1 MKNRFL
7 SCVHKIYTH
16 VKQENKLDNSVSIK
30 VYSEERFTIA
40 PVSD

>member
-7 SCVHKIYTH
+7 SCVHKIYI
-16 VKQENKLDNSVSIK
+16 KQENKLDNSVSIK
-30 VYSEERFTIA
+30 VNSKERFTIA